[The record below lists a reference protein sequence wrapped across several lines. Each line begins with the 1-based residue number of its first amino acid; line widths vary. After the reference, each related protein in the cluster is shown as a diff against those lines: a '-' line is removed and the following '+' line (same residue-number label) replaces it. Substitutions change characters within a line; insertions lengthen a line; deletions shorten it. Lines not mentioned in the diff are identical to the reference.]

1 MNICILIRAVNI
13 RSHRSVADVFITNN
27 LKHPRM
33 SIRHEAGPKEI
44 DSHPRNLQKLK
55 LSHFIMTMYSSIKS
69 FLNAPFPVNASYK
82 VAFWR
87 ALGVSFFVSLFLVF
101 FQPFGLSLIEGKY
114 RLLIIASFGLP
125 SFPVILISS
134 IIAVYV
140 FRRYDWEKHWKI
152 WHEILLT
159 MSIPL
164 LIGLANYG
172 NGCLVLDW
180 QFSWKH
186 LLLMEF
192 ETMLV
197 GYFPIVGAISMN
209 WMFMLRKHQKL
220 ATLFDLRVTNSPS
233 TKAPDDREIIL
244 EGENKQE
251 TVHLNANELLF
262 IKAEGN
268 YVDVVTM
275 NQEGRSGNHLLRN
288 SLRAIE
294 TQLNPWNA
302 SIVRCHRS
310 YLVNCNRINQVKG
323 NAQGLILT
331 FDFAGQEVPVSRKY
345 VSCFRESCSEKR
357 NIPVNN

>member
-1 MNICILIRAVNI
+1 
-13 RSHRSVADVFITNN
+13 
-27 LKHPRM
+27 
-33 SIRHEAGPKEI
+33 
-44 DSHPRNLQKLK
+44 
-55 LSHFIMTMYSSIKS
+55 MYSSIKS

-87 ALGVSFFVSLFLVF
+87 ALGVSFFVSLFLVL
-101 FQPFGLSLIEGKY
+101 FQPFDLISIEGKY

-125 SFPVILISS
+125 SFPVVLISS

-140 FRRYDWEKHWKI
+140 FRRYDWEKHWKVR
-152 WHEILLT
+152 HEILLT

-172 NGCLVLDW
+172 NGWLLLDW
-180 QFSWKH
+180 QFSWKR
-186 LLLMEF
+186 LLLMEV

-197 GYFPIVGAISMN
+197 GYFPIAGAISMN

-220 ATLFDLRVTNSPS
+220 ATLFNLPSSDLPIEKNSG
-233 TKAPDDREIIL
+233 DREIVL

-251 TVHLNANELLF
+251 TVHLNTKELLF

-275 NQEGRSGNHLLRN
+275 NPEGHSGNHLLRN

-294 TQLNPWNA
+294 SQLSSWNA

-310 YLVNCNRINQVKG
+310 YLVNCNHIHQVKG
-323 NAQGLILT
+323 NAQGLVLT
-331 FDFAGQEVPVSRKY
+331 FDSVKQEIPVSRKY
-345 VSCFRESCSEKR
+345 VSCFRDSCSEKR
-357 NIPVNN
+357 NTPVNN

>member
-1 MNICILIRAVNI
+1 
-13 RSHRSVADVFITNN
+13 
-27 LKHPRM
+27 
-33 SIRHEAGPKEI
+33 
-44 DSHPRNLQKLK
+44 
-55 LSHFIMTMYSSIKS
+55 MYSSIKS
-69 FLNAPFPVNASYK
+69 FLNAPFPVNASYAA
-82 VAFWR
+82 AFWR
-87 ALGVSFFVSLFLVF
+87 AICVSFFVSLFLVL

-125 SFPVILISS
+125 SFPVVLISS
-134 IIAVYV
+134 LIAAYL
-140 FRRYDWEKHWKI
+140 FRRYDWEKHWKV

-172 NGCLVLDW
+172 NGCLLLDW
-180 QFSWKH
+180 QFSWKS

-197 GYFPIVGAISMN
+197 GYFPIVGVISMN
-209 WMFMLRKHQKL
+209 WMLMLRKHQKL
-220 ATLFDLRVTNSPS
+220 AMLFDVHAPDSPS
-233 TKAPDDREIIL
+233 EKVSDDREIIL

-288 SLRAIE
+288 SLQAIE
-294 TQLNPWNA
+294 SQLNPWNA

-310 YLVNCNRINQVKG
+310 YLVNCNHIDQIRG

-331 FDFAGQEVPVSRKY
+331 FDSAKQEVPVSRKY
-345 VSCFRESCSEKR
+345 VSYFRDSCREKQ
-357 NIPVNN
+357 NMPVNN